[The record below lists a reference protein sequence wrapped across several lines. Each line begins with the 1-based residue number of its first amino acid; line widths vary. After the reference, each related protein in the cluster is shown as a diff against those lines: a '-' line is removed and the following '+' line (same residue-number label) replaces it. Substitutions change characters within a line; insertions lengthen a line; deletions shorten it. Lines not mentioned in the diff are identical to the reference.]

1 MNDRTQNISN
11 IFQDTPS
18 SKPTLIGSSAAP
30 KIVLKGRQ
38 ARFFRDQTRFPGMF
52 GSIASGKTTLGCL
65 KGILYSLIYP
75 NNYGIILRN
84 TYKELQTSTAKK
96 FFELVDTYYAQ
107 FRPPGGGRNLQDM
120 TQKFTNGSEVQ
131 FLHSGS
137 EDLFQGPEVG
147 WFLVD
152 QAEAVPERIA
162 EKLTERLRRPG
173 FPQQGMYV
181 GNTNRGKNWPWR
193 WFARNERAFS
203 SYHPITILDNIENLD
218 AGYVADLMGRP
229 DSWKKVWLFGS
240 WDAPG
245 GQIFPFQRE
254 HFFDYF
260 NPPLDWN
267 RVISIDPAD
276 GMGPCGALAGAVD
289 FQGNYWIFKEYIEK
303 ERHAIEHARSI
314 KSMWQGRE
322 RFIYM
327 DPSAWRHQSVP
338 SETGKDEWITLADR
352 YRAQGVYPSPAENA
366 VDASI
371 DMIQERMAINMDEIH
386 PILKTSGSP
395 RIFISRSCT
404 KLIEQNTEYTWETY
418 KDVENIHLVDALRYL
433 VASRPPSPSRWVE
446 EDRKRKDDYHRA
458 RKSEDL
464 AWMGQ

>member
-1 MNDRTQNISN
+1 MNDQ
-11 IFQDTPS
+11 IFRDTNVS
-18 SKPTLIGSSAAP
+18 GKTLVGSSAAP

-38 ARFFRDQTRFPGMF
+38 ARFFKDQSRFPGMF

-75 NNYGIILRN
+75 NNYGIVLRN

-96 FFELVDTYYAQ
+96 FFELVDTYYSQ
-107 FRPPGGGRNLQDM
+107 FKPPGGGRNLQDM

-152 QAEAVPERIA
+152 QAEAVPERIG

-181 GNTNRGKNWPWR
+181 GNTNRGKNWCWR
-193 WFARNERAFS
+193 WFARGERAFS

-218 AGYVADLMGRP
+218 AAYVADLMGRE

-245 GQIFPFQRE
+245 GQIFAFQSE
-254 HFFDYF
+254 HFFDYY
-260 NPPLDWN
+260 NPPAEWN
-267 RVISIDPAD
+267 KVIAIDPAD
-276 GMGPCGALAGAVD
+276 GMGYCGALAGAVD
-289 FQGNYWIFKEYIEK
+289 FQGNLWIFKEYLAKEK
-303 ERHAIEHARSI
+303 HVIDHARAI
-314 KSMWQGRE
+314 KGLWGSRE
-322 RFIYM
+322 RFTFM

-338 SETGKDEWITLADR
+338 SDTGKDEWITLADR
-352 YRAQGVYPSPAENA
+352 YRAQGIYPSPAENA
-366 VDASI
+366 VLPSI
-371 DMIQERMAINMDEIH
+371 DMVHDRMSLNMTSIH
-386 PILKTSGSP
+386 PTLKVLGSP
-395 RIFISRSCT
+395 TLFISRSCQ
-404 KLIEQNTEYTWETY
+404 KLMEQNTEYTWETY
-418 KDVENIHLVDALRYL
+418 EDVEEIHLVDCLRYM
-433 VASRPPSPSRWVE
+433 VASRPPAPERWRE
-446 EDRKRKDDYHRA
+446 HQRPRKDDYA
-458 RKSEDL
+458 RNKETESL
-464 AWMGQ
+464 AWMAQ